1 MARWQLSQEF
11 EILVL
16 WWRFL
21 LLLWKPGHLSHLES
35 ILMGSRSTDT
45 PSRFLGVKV
54 MGLLDLCVLLA
65 KDTAPHACVLSCFSH
80 V

>member
-16 WWRFL
+16 LWRFL

-35 ILMGSRSTDT
+35 ILMGSRSTDI
-45 PSRFLGVKV
+45 PSGLLGVKV
-54 MGLLDLCVLLA
+54 NWTLGLVCS
-65 KDTAPHACVLSCFSH
+65 TC
-80 V
+80 